1 MMAVYVRDIYS
12 PRLMTIDERQP
23 LKIAARIMNNVG
35 ISSLIVVSKGR
46 AVGIITE
53 RDMMRSIMLDLVN
66 LHKVPVKK
74 FMSPNLIT
82 IKENALIEDAID
94 LMVRNKIKK
103 LPVTSALE
111 EGEVLIG
118 ILSMT
123 DIVTNFPE
131 FSTRF
136 NDLDNRVSELSNYPY
151 LEVPE

>member
-1 MMAVYVRDIYS
+1 
-12 PRLMTIDERQP
+12 MTIDERQP

-131 FSTRF
+131 LSPRF
-136 NDLDNRVSELSNYPY
+136 NELDNRAAELSNFPY